1 MNLKT
6 GRYELVL
13 QELYSQDIAYDGQKL
28 YYLDSYNRLVIHDLD
43 TDKSQ
48 SIDEV
53 VVGEFTL
60 AEEGICFQNRREN
73 ETWCLWIPNSE

>member
-13 QELYSQDIAYDGQKL
+13 QELYSQDIAYDGQNL

-43 TDKSQ
+43 TDKLQ

-53 VVGEFTL
+53 VAGEFLLT
-60 AEEGICFQNRREN
+60 EEGIRFQNRREN